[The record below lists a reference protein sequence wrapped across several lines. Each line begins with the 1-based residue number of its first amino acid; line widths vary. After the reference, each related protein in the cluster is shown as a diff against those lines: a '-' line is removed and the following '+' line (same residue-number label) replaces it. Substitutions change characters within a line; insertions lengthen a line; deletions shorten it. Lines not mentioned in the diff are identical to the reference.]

1 MRKAM
6 WECLQPPLSDLL
18 DLKTH
23 EALLALGRD
32 RAGML
37 RLITT
42 NFDRLFIQAASGAG
56 QDIDHLAA
64 PQLPVPRSDRWNGI
78 VYLHGLLP
86 ERRDDNT
93 ALKNLVVTS
102 GDFGLAYLHDQWA
115 ARFVSEVFRT
125 YDVCFVGYSLGDA
138 ILRYMVDALAALQ
151 LETGIEGVNCWAL
164 AENGATSR
172 EQWEAKGVKPIL
184 YKEGRH
190 DLLHRTLHA
199 WAVHY
204 RDGLQA
210 KAAIISRNAPL
221 PPDMGTEGDDF
232 VGRVLRALVDPSGA
246 SAEQFARLD
255 PPPPLEWLL
264 EAFYRKN
271 SPLAPILSDSAP
283 TGRKIMR
290 KLFPWVVTA
299 SDTPKGKPYP
309 DPMLEYLRRTGAA
322 PEEVLYFGDT
332 AYDMDC
338 ARSAGVDHALVLW
351 GCLSPEGIEATYR
364 LEKAE
369 EILEFA

>member
-1 MRKAM
+1 METDSIYFKRKIYATM
-6 WECLQPPLSDLL
+6 
-18 DLKTH
+18 LKWKNERDGAT
-23 EALLALGRD
+23 ALL
-32 RAGML
+32 
-37 RLITT
+37 
-42 NFDRLFIQAASGAG
+42 IQGA
-56 QDIDHLAA
+56 
-64 PQLPVPRSDRWNGI
+64 
-78 VYLHGLLP
+78 
-86 ERRDDNT
+86 RR
-93 ALKNLVVTS
+93 
-102 GDFGLAYLHDQWA
+102 
-115 ARFVSEVFRT
+115 
-125 YDVCFVGYSLGDA
+125 VGKST
-138 ILRYMVDALAALQ
+138 I
-151 LETGIEGVNCWAL
+151 
-164 AENGATSR
+164 
-172 EQWEAKGVKPIL
+172 
-184 YKEGRH
+184 
-190 DLLHRTLHA
+190 
-199 WAVHY
+199 
-204 RDGLQA
+204 
-210 KAAIISRNAPL
+210 
-221 PPDMGTEGDDF
+221 
-232 VGRVLRALVDPSGA
+232 
-246 SAEQFARLD
+246 AEQFARLD